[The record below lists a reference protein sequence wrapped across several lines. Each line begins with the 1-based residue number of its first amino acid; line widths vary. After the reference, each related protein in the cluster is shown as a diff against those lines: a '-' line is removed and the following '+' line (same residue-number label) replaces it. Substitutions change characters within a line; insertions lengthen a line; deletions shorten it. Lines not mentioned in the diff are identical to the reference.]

1 MRFNAPA
8 TSGCHVQNVHLQ
20 VQNSFP
26 IFNSLLLSYKPTQ
39 WRSYLLLT
47 NSYTIREVVHQY
59 GSRMIFLTIFVYCS
73 HPLLSEVARFNY
85 GSKETG
91 YIFLLPSTRY
101 RYKTPL
107 QNTVIPVLTDHKP
120 RAIGMPRLGINAQII
135 LGCYKAKHNKAQ
147 LIHGSHRMSN
157 RK

>member
-1 MRFNAPA
+1 M
-8 TSGCHVQNVHLQ
+8 HLQ
-20 VQNSFP
+20 HQVVMYRMSIYKYKTVSPYLILYSRATNQPSEEVICFWP
-26 IFNSLLLSYKPTQ
+26 ILIPFVRWCINMAQGWFFSLLLFIAPTLSFQKLQDLITVPKRQVTFFCCPLQGIGIKP
-39 WRSYLLLT
+39 
-47 NSYTIREVVHQY
+47 
-59 GSRMIFLTIFVYCS
+59 
-73 HPLLSEVARFNY
+73 
-85 GSKETG
+85 
-91 YIFLLPSTRY
+91 
-101 RYKTPL
+101 PL